1 MDGDTHV
8 WSIPLYTIFRL
19 KEYVAYEMGWEQV
32 TWGCKKT
39 PFANRRWLKK
49 TSGNFKKTA
58 GRIRAEAVR
67 VIDFQTWYIF
77 ESLWGMPVKC
87 LLIVLSSNLSVA
99 VVEDV
104 IKATLQAATLFKQ
117 SLRTI
122 TCIAGHS
129 STNSGKKVSN
139 YLKIG
144 QSNRRSTDSTDSFL
158 KFFSKVFLSHRR
170 VTNGFFS
177 APFWLLAGCA

>member
-1 MDGDTHV
+1 
-8 WSIPLYTIFRL
+8 
-19 KEYVAYEMGWEQV
+19 
-32 TWGCKKT
+32 
-39 PFANRRWLKK
+39 
-49 TSGNFKKTA
+49 
-58 GRIRAEAVR
+58 
-67 VIDFQTWYIF
+67 
-77 ESLWGMPVKC
+77 MPVKC
-87 LLIVLSSNLSVA
+87 LLIVLSSNSSVA

-104 IKATLQAATLFKQ
+104 IKDTFQAATLFKQ
-117 SLRTI
+117 SPI

-170 VTNGFFS
+170 VMNGFFV
-177 APFWLLAGCA
+177 APLFGQRRIPILKDFFSVEQYFPYL